1 MVELAG
7 KNSGDEALL
16 PPLPQI
22 TEETQPFWDSA
33 REGLLKLQRCSDCLE
48 FRFPPSVACPA
59 CSSMNYSWEPVSGRG
74 SIFSF
79 VTFQRL
85 YHKAFASLLP
95 YVVAVIEL
103 SEGPRMVSRLVGLEE
118 KDLLTCGAPVKL
130 RYERLSDDLVLPL
143 FELSGERE

>member
-1 MVELAG
+1 MES
-7 KNSGDEALL
+7 KNLGDGAPL

-33 REGLLKLQRCSDCLE
+33 REGLLKLQRCTDCLE
-48 FRFPPSVACPA
+48 FRFPPSVVCPA
-59 CSSMNYSWEPVSGRG
+59 CSSMNYSWEPVSGSG

-79 VTFQRL
+79 VAFQRL

-95 YVVAVIEL
+95 YVIAVIEL

-118 KDLLTCGAPVKL
+118 SDSLKCGAPVKL
-130 RYERLSDDLVLPL
+130 RYERLSDDLTLPL
-143 FELSGERE
+143 FELLGERG